1 MQPLQ
6 RSGLYYSPWP
16 RLSIEIAFMM
26 DRPLLRIGTRGSALA
41 LAQAAE
47 VAAAL
52 RAAHAALAAPDA
64 IETVTI
70 RTSGDKVQDRPLYDI
85 GGKALFTKEI
95 DEALL
100 QGRIDVAVHS
110 GKDIE
115 TLLPPGLFIAACL
128 PREDPRDAF
137 VSPHAASLAALPNGA
152 TVGTSSPRRTAQLR
166 YERSD
171 LRIVPLRGNIDT
183 RLRKIE
189 GGEADAAVLAL
200 AGLKR
205 LGLEARA
212 TAIMSY
218 EEMLPAPAQG
228 AIALECRAGDERT
241 ALHLAAID
249 DAPTS
254 VCIAAERAFLAALGG
269 DCHTPVGA
277 LARIEDA
284 TLKFRAALFKPDG
297 SARLAAARDGAPSEA
312 QGLAADAARDLF
324 GRAGPGFFA

>member
-1 MQPLQ
+1 MT
-6 RSGLYYSPWP
+6 
-16 RLSIEIAFMM
+16 

-52 RAAHAALAAPDA
+52 RAAHAELAAPEA
-64 IETVTI
+64 IEIVAI
-70 RTSGDKVQDRPLYDI
+70 RTSGDKAQDRPLDDI
-85 GGKALFTKEI
+85 GGKAMFTKEI
-95 DEALL
+95 DEALS

-115 TLLPPGLFIAACL
+115 TLLPSGLVIAACL

-137 VSPHAASLAALPNGA
+137 LSPRAASLAALPSGA
-152 TVGTSSPRRTAQLR
+152 TVGTSSARRTAQLR
-166 YERSD
+166 YERPD

-183 RLRKIE
+183 RLRKLDA
-189 GGEADAAVLAL
+189 GDADAAVLAL

-205 LGLEARA
+205 LGLAARA
-212 TAIMSY
+212 TMRMSY

-241 ALHLAAID
+241 ALYLAAID
-249 DAPTS
+249 HAPTS
-254 VCIAAERAFLAALGG
+254 ICVAAERAFLAALGG
-269 DCHTPVGA
+269 DCRTPVAA
-277 LARIEDA
+277 LAWIDDRV
-284 TLKFRAALFKPDG
+284 LKFRAALLKPDG
-297 SARLAAARDGAPSEA
+297 SARLAAARDGTASEA
-312 QGLAADAARDLF
+312 QALAADAARDLF